1 MAARHIS
8 PLGLRTSTTV
18 KQRIEATQ
26 GTIVSVILTNDQ
38 GWVITCQSVPF
49 DPVLGMSLYAAM
61 FVHAGTSQDRQCSI
75 SNLEQTSL

>member
-26 GTIVSVILTNDQ
+26 GTIVSVLLTNDQ
-38 GWVITCQSVPF
+38 GCVITCQSVPL
-49 DPVLGMSLYAAM
+49 DPVLGMPLYVAL
-61 FVHAGTSQDRQCSI
+61 FVHAGTSQDRQSL
-75 SNLEQTSL
+75 NTSLRHTSL